1 MAPNATVEATGV
13 LNELDAETIDGGLA
27 KDVAPLKRA
36 EKRKIKLVWR
46 NVIAFGYLH
55 LAAVYGAFLMLTS
68 ARLYTIAFGKLCP
81 CPSRSLLSD
90 EQLNNSRGMACMT
103 YYQ

>member
-13 LNELDAETIDGGLA
+13 LNEVDAETIDGGLS
-27 KDVAPLKRA
+27 KDITTLKRA

-55 LAAVYGAFLMLTS
+55 LAAVYGLWLLLTS
-68 ARLYTIAFGKLCP
+68 ARLYTVAFGKFPIFNKRVDRMSNVHAQKSYTCL
-81 CPSRSLLSD
+81 
-90 EQLNNSRGMACMT
+90 AKF
-103 YYQ
+103 